1 MSAPPRISRVLSGHA
16 VSHAEL
22 LPAEL
27 VAKVP
32 HREKLVLSFVLAFL
46 EANALPAQL
55 LVNGGYVRD
64 LLLGKAPDDLDLSL
78 CLRDCD
84 PSVSVAT
91 VMHGLPGFARE
102 RPELNVS
109 SVAITTILSD
119 TSKDKNVDTAKA
131 HMLVGF
137 PAERLE
143 VDFMPTI
150 GDETYDEFDRVPQ
163 RDVRGTPEQ
172 DALRRDLTIGAML
185 LHVFHTPGGAPAAAG
200 GTGCSPDEAA
210 DAMRWRLLDYYGGLA
225 DLQAHVLRS
234 PYPIGADVDVVRAS
248 VLRSDEEV
256 ELARKLR
263 IVGFSPPDAMPV
275 SPAGARP
282 AACGSRDCELQA
294 IWWIKVLRDDP
305 LRVLRALRFSA
316 KLGFALHPAFWLAV
330 PFAINSLQSKVA
342 GSRKK
347 DELVKLAKA
356 GREPLLVFFDLAFG
370 FPLPLP
376 TGGSGGHLPCLAP
389 ALFGGADTKGNA
401 QFLSPAILQPS
412 AGADGV
418 LRRRWR
424 AGDPSALTRVPPAA
438 VDAMVAGGSADL
450 PQLGAPPPY
459 VSPAMRAAAAA
470 LEMHISDEETLGAT
484 LAAAV
489 YACALE
495 EHAPRAAAAP
505 AGNAD
510 GGGAAGG
517 GAVDGGGADGAC
529 PCGAAGE
536 RDPEDE
542 AAAAAAER
550 AASEV
555 LSACDGLS
563 SSNEMRQAAYT
574 PLLCVR
580 ALLET
585 PPHLGMHSLFA
596 AAARARGA
604 PTELGGGE
612 FCALVHMWETLKM
625 ANSHKRTPG
634 YLPDF
639 ILALAATRCAEGTA
653 GALRARLHTLSIDGP
668 VISGEALDA
677 LPTLPQHLRGSLLS
691 CLHVLCRIDGHVAPL
706 TDAPALA
713 SFLEDRSL
721 VGALDAEWY
730 ADGGAGAAGAVAA
743 GSKGRGGNGRVLREA
758 YLSASASAKARKAKR

>member
-1 MSAPPRISRVLSGHA
+1 MSGAPQVSRVLSGHS

-32 HREKLVLSFVLAFL
+32 HREKLVLSFVLSYL
-46 EANALPAQL
+46 EANSLPAQL

-64 LLLGKAPDDLDLSL
+64 LLLGKPPDDLDLSL

-131 HMLVGF
+131 HMLVGS

-185 LHVFHTPGGAPAAAG
+185 LHVFHSPGSMPTAPGGS
-200 GTGCSPDEAA
+200 GCSPDEAA
-210 DAMRWRLLDYYGGLA
+210 DAMGWRLLDYYGGLA

-234 PYPIGADVDVVRAS
+234 PYPVGADIDLVRAS
-248 VLRSDEEV
+248 VLRSEEEV

-263 IVGFSPPDAMPV
+263 IIGFPPLDPDVMAV

-282 AACGSRDCELQA
+282 GASRDRELQA
-294 IWWIKVLRDDP
+294 LWWIKVLRDDP

-330 PFAINSLQSKVA
+330 PFALNSLQSKVA

-356 GREPLLVFFDLAFG
+356 GREPLLIFFDLAFG

-389 ALFGGADTKGNA
+389 ALFGGADPKGNA
-401 QFLSPAILQPS
+401 QFLSPAILQPA
-412 AGADGV
+412 AGADAA
-418 LRRRWR
+418 LRRRWL
-424 AGDPSALTRVPPAA
+424 ASDAPPPA
-438 VDAMVAGGSADL
+438 VDAMVAGGSAEL
-450 PQLGAPPPY
+450 PVLGPPPPY

-470 LEMHISDEETLGAT
+470 LEMHISDEEALGAT

-495 EHAPRAAAAP
+495 GHAAQAAGDCAE
-505 AGNAD
+505 AGGGSTD
-510 GGGAAGG
+510 GGGGG
-517 GAVDGGGADGAC
+517 GNGGSGADACGSGAS
-529 PCGAAGE
+529 GE
-536 RDPEDE
+536 RGPEFAEDD
-542 AAAAAAER
+542 AAAAAADR

-563 SSNEMRQAAYT
+563 SSNEMRQAAHT
-574 PLLCVR
+574 PLVCVR
-580 ALLET
+580 AMLL
-585 PPHLGMHSLFA
+585 PPPQVGMHALFA

-604 PTELGGGE
+604 PADLGGAE
-612 FCALVHMWETLKM
+612 FCALVHMWETLKL
-625 ANSHKRTPG
+625 ANAHKRSPG

-639 ILALAATRCAEGTA
+639 ILALAATRCADGTA
-653 GALRARLHTLSIDGP
+653 EALRGRLRTLSLEGP
-668 VISGEALDA
+668 AISGEALDA
-677 LPTLPQHLRGSLLS
+677 LPTLPPHLRGSLLS
-691 CLHVLCRIDGHVAPL
+691 CLHVMCRIDGHVGPL
-706 TDAPALA
+706 VEAPALSA
-713 SFLEDRSL
+713 FLHDRAL
-721 VGALDAEWY
+721 TDALDAEWY
-730 ADGGAGAAGAVAA
+730 ADGGAGAAAAVAA
-743 GSKGRGGNGRVLREA
+743 GPKAKSGRELREA
-758 YLSASASAKARKAKR
+758 YLSTSVRAKPRRPKR